1 MESPTAKRG
10 VYPLHGFKLGLY
22 RLPFKLDDPLEIKSI
37 HDGLK
42 KAFEMEIYADRI
54 FATYNWTEENMS
66 NQYDKNYEKVDLNVT
81 VEIVTGEVVDI
92 IYQIWPIDKFG
103 DPHWLKDYRKK
114 ADHFAKMVTDTVLRN
129 TILEEKFRAALIK
142 LEKISEKESIKRLE
156 ELTPLAMIV
165 LNAKPKPK
173 ADPYSK
179 AAKKDSKLGDYVAK
193 RKTLKKGSAEWNANQ
208 NKINKAYGVKKRYDE
223 TPKPTPTP
231 TPKGKPSDK
240 LQAISPDTKKN
251 KVVVKKET
259 STKASKLREEGNKVL
274 SDKSLSTE
282 EKQKKA
288 LSIRRQ
294 YDKQNS
300 KVEKKAK
307 VKTAKVGKIK
317 ARANVA
323 EARGNDRRAER
334 LRARAERKETGVS
347 RKDQGRN
354 IFGGKTRKQ
363 KKKEAQAKTK
373 AGSAPD
379 FSGMS

>member
-1 MESPTAKRG
+1 MA
-10 VYPLHGFKLGLY
+10 FKLKKTSDNL
-22 RLPFKLDDPLEIKSI
+22 FHKVSESKLDGGKVTQQPQVNMEAPSSPAKSI
-37 HDGLK
+37 LPIGTGVAAAYTLGKAVVK
-42 KAFEMEIYADRI
+42 KGKEIYSD
-54 FATYNWTEENMS
+54 
-66 NQYDKNYEKVDLNVT
+66 
-81 VEIVTGEVVDI
+81 
-92 IYQIWPIDKFG
+92 YQSGKSA
-103 DPHWLKDYRKK
+103 R
-114 ADHFAKMVTDTVLRN
+114 
-129 TILEEKFRAALIK
+129 
-142 LEKISEKESIKRLE
+142 EKEQSAKPKVE
-156 ELTPLAMIV
+156 TKPNV
-165 LNAKPKPK
+165 KPNAGETKPKPK

-223 TPKPTPTP
+223 SKKVTTTNTGGGDDDKKVTTTTTTKVTKTPT
-231 TPKGKPSDK
+231 
-240 LQAISPDTKKN
+240 
-251 KVVVKKET
+251 VEKKET
-259 STKASKLREEGNKVL
+259 STKASNLRKEGNKVL
-274 SDKSLSTE
+274 SDNSLSTE

-288 LSIRRQ
+288 LSIRRK

-323 EARGNDRRAER
+323 EAKGNNRRAER
-334 LRARAERKETGVS
+334 LKAKAERKETGIS

-363 KKKEAQAKTK
+363 KKKDAQVKK

>member
-1 MESPTAKRG
+1 MAFQLKKTTDNLFHKVSES
-10 VYPLHGFKLGLY
+10 
-22 RLPFKLDDPLEIKSI
+22 KLDGGKITQQPQVN
-37 HDGLK
+37 
-42 KAFEMEIYADRI
+42 MEAPSSP
-54 FATYNWTEENMS
+54 A
-66 NQYDKNYEKVDLNVT
+66 KV
-81 VEIVTGEVVDI
+81 IG
-92 IYQIWPIDKFG
+92 PIG
-103 DPHWLKDYRKK
+103 VGTL
-114 ADHFAKMVTDTVLRN
+114 A
-129 TILEEKFRAALIK
+129 RAAYNK
-142 LEKISEKESIKRLE
+142 GKQMYSDYQSGKSAREKDQSVKPEVETKPNVK
-156 ELTPLAMIV
+156 P
-165 LNAKPKPK
+165 NAGETKPKPK

-179 AAKKDSKLGDYVAK
+179 AAKKDSKLGDYVKA
-193 RKTLKKGSAEWNANQ
+193 RKSLKKGSAEWNANQ

-231 TPKGKPSDK
+231 ASKPKPSDK
-240 LQAISPDTKKN
+240 LQAIAPDPKPN

-259 STKASKLREEGNKVL
+259 SKKAGDLRKKGNEVL

-282 EKQKKA
+282 EKQRKA
-288 LSIRRQ
+288 LSIRKK

-307 VKTAKVGKIK
+307 VKTAKVGQIE

-323 EARGNDRRAER
+323 EAKGNNKRAER
-334 LRARAERKETGVS
+334 LRAKAERKETGVS

>member
-1 MESPTAKRG
+1 MA
-10 VYPLHGFKLGLY
+10 FKLKKTSDNL
-22 RLPFKLDDPLEIKSI
+22 FHKVSESKLDGGKVTQQPQVNMEAPSSPAKSI
-37 HDGLK
+37 LPIGTGVAAAYTLGKAVVK
-42 KAFEMEIYADRI
+42 KGKEIYSD
-54 FATYNWTEENMS
+54 
-66 NQYDKNYEKVDLNVT
+66 
-81 VEIVTGEVVDI
+81 
-92 IYQIWPIDKFG
+92 YQSGKSA
-103 DPHWLKDYRKK
+103 R
-114 ADHFAKMVTDTVLRN
+114 
-129 TILEEKFRAALIK
+129 
-142 LEKISEKESIKRLE
+142 EKEQSAKPKVE
-156 ELTPLAMIV
+156 TKTNVKP
-165 LNAKPKPK
+165 NAGETKPKPK

-240 LQAISPDTKKN
+240 LQAIAPDTKKN

-288 LSIRRQ
+288 LSIRRK

-307 VKTAKVGKIK
+307 VKTAKIGKIE

-323 EARGNDRRAER
+323 EAKGKTKRADR
-334 LRARAERKETGVS
+334 LRAKAERKETGVS

-363 KKKEAQAKTK
+363 KKKEAQAKK

>member
-1 MESPTAKRG
+1 MA
-10 VYPLHGFKLGLY
+10 FKLKKTSDNL
-22 RLPFKLDDPLEIKSI
+22 FHKVSESKLDGGKVTQQPQVNMEAPSSPAKSI
-37 HDGLK
+37 LPIGTGVAAAYTLGKAAIK
-42 KAFEMEIYADRI
+42 KGKEIYSD
-54 FATYNWTEENMS
+54 
-66 NQYDKNYEKVDLNVT
+66 
-81 VEIVTGEVVDI
+81 
-92 IYQIWPIDKFG
+92 YQSGKSA
-103 DPHWLKDYRKK
+103 R
-114 ADHFAKMVTDTVLRN
+114 
-129 TILEEKFRAALIK
+129 
-142 LEKISEKESIKRLE
+142 EKEQSAKPKVE
-156 ELTPLAMIV
+156 TKTNVKP
-165 LNAKPKPK
+165 NAGETKPKPK

-240 LQAISPDTKKN
+240 LQAIAPDTKKN

-288 LSIRRQ
+288 LSIRRK

-334 LRARAERKETGVS
+334 LRARAERKETGIS

-363 KKKEAQAKTK
+363 KKKEAQAKK

>member
-1 MESPTAKRG
+1 MA
-10 VYPLHGFKLGLY
+10 FKLKKTSDNL
-22 RLPFKLDDPLEIKSI
+22 FHKVSESKLDGGKVTQQPQVNMEAPSSPAKSI
-37 HDGLK
+37 LPIGTGVATAYTLGKAAIK
-42 KAFEMEIYADRI
+42 KGKEIY
-54 FATYNWTEENMS
+54 S
-66 NQYDKNYEKVDLNVT
+66 
-81 VEIVTGEVVDI
+81 
-92 IYQIWPIDKFG
+92 
-103 DPHWLKDYRKK
+103 DYKSGKSAR
-114 ADHFAKMVTDTVLRN
+114 
-129 TILEEKFRAALIK
+129 
-142 LEKISEKESIKRLE
+142 EKEQSVKPKVE
-156 ELTPLAMIV
+156 TKPNVKPDASST
-165 LNAKPKPK
+165 KPKPK

-193 RKTLKKGSAEWNANQ
+193 RKTLEKGSAEWNANQ

-223 TPKPTPTP
+223 TPKTKPIPKPT
-231 TPKGKPSDK
+231 GAGAM
-240 LQAISPDTKKN
+240 QAIAPDTKPN

-259 STKASKLREEGNKVL
+259 SEKASNLREKGNKVL

-282 EKQKKA
+282 EKQRKA
-288 LSIRRQ
+288 LKIRRN

-307 VKTAKVGKIK
+307 VKTAKVGKIE

-323 EARGNDRRAER
+323 EAKGKTKRADR
-334 LRARAERKETGVS
+334 LRAKAERKETGVS

>member
-1 MESPTAKRG
+1 MA
-10 VYPLHGFKLGLY
+10 FKLKKTSDNL
-22 RLPFKLDDPLEIKSI
+22 FHKVSESKLDGGKVTQQPQVNMEAPSSPAKVLGGLGAGVLARIAIAKGKQMYSDYQSGKSARE
-37 HDGLK
+37 K
-42 KAFEMEIYADRI
+42 
-54 FATYNWTEENMS
+54 
-66 NQYDKNYEKVDLNVT
+66 NQSVKPEVETKPNVKPNA
-81 VEIVTGEVVDI
+81 GE
-92 IYQIWPIDKFG
+92 
-103 DPHWLKDYRKK
+103 
-114 ADHFAKMVTDTVLRN
+114 T
-129 TILEEKFRAALIK
+129 
-142 LEKISEKESIKRLE
+142 
-156 ELTPLAMIV
+156 
-165 LNAKPKPK
+165 KPKPK

-193 RKTLKKGSAEWNANQ
+193 RKNLKKGSAEWNANQ

-231 TPKGKPSDK
+231 KPTGADAM
-240 LQAISPDTKKN
+240 QAIAPDTKKN

-259 STKASKLREEGNKVL
+259 STKASDLRKKGNEVL

-282 EKQKKA
+282 EKQRKA
-288 LSIRRQ
+288 LSIRKK

-307 VKTAKVGKIK
+307 VKTAKVGKIE

-323 EARGNDRRAER
+323 EAKGNNKRAER
-334 LRARAERKETGVS
+334 LRAKAERKETGVS

>member
-1 MESPTAKRG
+1 MA
-10 VYPLHGFKLGLY
+10 FKL
-22 RLPFKLDDPLEIKSI
+22 
-37 HDGLK
+37 K
-42 KAFEMEIYADRI
+42 KTSDNLFH
-54 FATYNWTEENMS
+54 
-66 NQYDKNYEKVDLNVT
+66 KVSVSQSKQAPTNPMLNVGT
-81 VEIVTGEVVDI
+81 SGKNNPSAT
-92 IYQIWPIDKFG
+92 P
-103 DPHWLKDYRKK
+103 LKDIDSRGRDRPLTAAQQA
-114 ADHFAKMVTDTVLRN
+114 ADD
-129 TILEEKFRAALIK
+129 
-142 LEKISEKESIKRLE
+142 KESSIFPPFDNK
-156 ELTPLAMIV
+156 
-165 LNAKPKPK
+165 KK
-173 ADPYSK
+173 DPYAE
-179 AAKKDSKLGDYVAK
+179 AAKKDSKLGSYVKA
-193 RKTLKKGSAEWNANQ
+193 RKSLKKGTAEWNANQ

-223 TPKPTPTP
+223 TPKPAP
-231 TPKGKPSDK
+231 TPKPTGADK
-240 LQAISPDTKKN
+240 LQAIAPDPKPN

-288 LSIRRQ
+288 LGIRRK

-307 VKTAKVGKIK
+307 VKTAKVGEIEAK
-317 ARANVA
+317 ANVA
-323 EARGNDRRAER
+323 EAKGKTKRADR
-334 LRARAERKETGVS
+334 LRAKAERKETGVS

>member
-1 MESPTAKRG
+1 MA
-10 VYPLHGFKLGLY
+10 FKLKKTSDNL
-22 RLPFKLDDPLEIKSI
+22 FHKVSESKLDGGKVTQQPQVNMEAPSSPAKSI
-37 HDGLK
+37 LPIGTGVAAAYTLGKAVVK
-42 KAFEMEIYADRI
+42 KGKEIYSD
-54 FATYNWTEENMS
+54 
-66 NQYDKNYEKVDLNVT
+66 
-81 VEIVTGEVVDI
+81 
-92 IYQIWPIDKFG
+92 YQSGKSA
-103 DPHWLKDYRKK
+103 R
-114 ADHFAKMVTDTVLRN
+114 
-129 TILEEKFRAALIK
+129 
-142 LEKISEKESIKRLE
+142 EKEQSAKPKVE
-156 ELTPLAMIV
+156 TKPNV
-165 LNAKPKPK
+165 KPNAGETKPKPK

-231 TPKGKPSDK
+231 KPTGTDTM
-240 LQAISPDTKKN
+240 QAIAPDTKKN

-259 STKASKLREEGNKVL
+259 STKASDLRKQGNKVL
-274 SDKSLSTE
+274 SDNSLSTE

-288 LSIRRQ
+288 LSIRRK

-363 KKKEAQAKTK
+363 KKKDAQVKK

>member
-1 MESPTAKRG
+1 MA
-10 VYPLHGFKLGLY
+10 FKL
-22 RLPFKLDDPLEIKSI
+22 
-37 HDGLK
+37 K
-42 KAFEMEIYADRI
+42 KTSDNLFH
-54 FATYNWTEENMS
+54 
-66 NQYDKNYEKVDLNVT
+66 KVSVSQSKQAPTNPMLNVGT
-81 VEIVTGEVVDI
+81 SGKNNPSASPAKLE
-92 IYQIWPIDKFG
+92 FG
-103 DPHWLKDYRKK
+103 DGSRTL
-114 ADHFAKMVTDTVLRN
+114 TNQQSQTVQGGG
-129 TILEEKFRAALIK
+129 
-142 LEKISEKESIKRLE
+142 SGP
-156 ELTPLAMIV
+156 TP
-165 LNAKPKPK
+165 PK
-173 ADPYSK
+173 ADPYAE
-179 AAKKDSKLGDYVAK
+179 AAKKDSKLGSYVKA
-193 RKTLKKGSAEWNANQ
+193 RKSLKKGTAEWNANQ

-231 TPKGKPSDK
+231 KPTGTDAM
-240 LQAISPDTKKN
+240 QAIAPDTKKN

-259 STKASKLREEGNKVL
+259 STKASDLRKKGNQVL
-274 SDKSLSTE
+274 SENSLSTE

-288 LSIRRQ
+288 LGIRRK

-307 VKTAKVGKIK
+307 VKTAKIGKIE

-323 EARGNDRRAER
+323 EAKGKTKRADR
-334 LRARAERKETGVS
+334 LRAKAERKETGVS

>member
-1 MESPTAKRG
+1 MA
-10 VYPLHGFKLGLY
+10 FKL
-22 RLPFKLDDPLEIKSI
+22 
-37 HDGLK
+37 K
-42 KAFEMEIYADRI
+42 KTSDNLFH
-54 FATYNWTEENMS
+54 
-66 NQYDKNYEKVDLNVT
+66 KVSVSQSKQAPTNPMLNVGT
-81 VEIVTGEVVDI
+81 SGKNNPSAT
-92 IYQIWPIDKFG
+92 P
-103 DPHWLKDYRKK
+103 LKDIDSKGRDRPLTAAQQAADDKEASITPPFDKK
-114 ADHFAKMVTDTVLRN
+114 K
-129 TILEEKFRAALIK
+129 K
-142 LEKISEKESIKRLE
+142 
-156 ELTPLAMIV
+156 
-165 LNAKPKPK
+165 
-173 ADPYSK
+173 DPYAE
-179 AAKKDSKLGDYVAK
+179 AAKKDSKLGSYVKA
-193 RKTLKKGSAEWNANQ
+193 RKSLKKGTAEWNANQ

-223 TPKPTPTP
+223 TPKPKP
-231 TPKGKPSDK
+231 TPKPTGTDAM
-240 LQAISPDTKKN
+240 QAIAPDTKKKKVVVKKET

-259 STKASKLREEGNKVL
+259 SKKASKLREKGNEVL

-288 LSIRRQ
+288 LSIRRK

-307 VKTAKVGKIK
+307 VKTAKVGKIE

-323 EARGNDRRAER
+323 EAKGNNRRAER
-334 LRARAERKETGVS
+334 LRAKAERKETGVS

>member
-1 MESPTAKRG
+1 MA
-10 VYPLHGFKLGLY
+10 FKLKKTSDSL
-22 RLPFKLDDPLEIKSI
+22 FHKVSESKLDGGKVTQQPQVNMEAPSSPAKSI
-37 HDGLK
+37 LPIGTGVAAAYTLGKAVVK
-42 KAFEMEIYADRI
+42 KGKEIYSDYKSGKSAR
-54 FATYNWTEENMS
+54 
-66 NQYDKNYEKVDLNVT
+66 EKDQSVKPKVETKPNVKPNA
-81 VEIVTGEVVDI
+81 GE
-92 IYQIWPIDKFG
+92 
-103 DPHWLKDYRKK
+103 
-114 ADHFAKMVTDTVLRN
+114 T
-129 TILEEKFRAALIK
+129 
-142 LEKISEKESIKRLE
+142 
-156 ELTPLAMIV
+156 
-165 LNAKPKPK
+165 KPKPK

-259 STKASKLREEGNKVL
+259 STKASDLRKQGNKVL
-274 SDKSLSTE
+274 SDNSLSTE

-288 LSIRRQ
+288 LSIRRK

-334 LRARAERKETGVS
+334 LRARAERKETGIS

-363 KKKEAQAKTK
+363 KKKEAQAKK

>member
-1 MESPTAKRG
+1 MA
-10 VYPLHGFKLGLY
+10 FKL
-22 RLPFKLDDPLEIKSI
+22 
-37 HDGLK
+37 K
-42 KAFEMEIYADRI
+42 KTSDNLFH
-54 FATYNWTEENMS
+54 
-66 NQYDKNYEKVDLNVT
+66 KVSVSQSKQAPTNPMLNVGT
-81 VEIVTGEVVDI
+81 SGKNNPSATPLKLE
-92 IYQIWPIDKFG
+92 FG
-103 DPHWLKDYRKK
+103 DGSRTL
-114 ADHFAKMVTDTVLRN
+114 TNQQSQTVQGGG
-129 TILEEKFRAALIK
+129 
-142 LEKISEKESIKRLE
+142 SGP
-156 ELTPLAMIV
+156 TP
-165 LNAKPKPK
+165 PK
-173 ADPYSK
+173 ADPYAE
-179 AAKKDSKLGDYVAK
+179 AAKKDSKLGSYVAK
-193 RKTLKKGSAEWNANQ
+193 RKTLEKGSAEWNANQ

-231 TPKGKPSDK
+231 KPTGTDTM
-240 LQAISPDTKKN
+240 QAIAPDTKKN

-259 STKASKLREEGNKVL
+259 STKASDLRKQGNKVL
-274 SDKSLSTE
+274 SDNSLSTE

-288 LSIRRQ
+288 LSIRRK

-363 KKKEAQAKTK
+363 KKKEAQAKK

>member
-1 MESPTAKRG
+1 MA
-10 VYPLHGFKLGLY
+10 FKL
-22 RLPFKLDDPLEIKSI
+22 
-37 HDGLK
+37 K
-42 KAFEMEIYADRI
+42 KTSDNLFH
-54 FATYNWTEENMS
+54 
-66 NQYDKNYEKVDLNVT
+66 KVSVSQSKQAPTNPMLNVGT
-81 VEIVTGEVVDI
+81 SGKNNPSAT
-92 IYQIWPIDKFG
+92 P
-103 DPHWLKDYRKK
+103 LKDIDSRGRDRPLTAAQQAADDKEASITPPFDKK
-114 ADHFAKMVTDTVLRN
+114 K
-129 TILEEKFRAALIK
+129 K
-142 LEKISEKESIKRLE
+142 
-156 ELTPLAMIV
+156 
-165 LNAKPKPK
+165 
-173 ADPYSK
+173 DPYAE
-179 AAKKDSKLGDYVAK
+179 AAKKDSKLGSYVKA
-193 RKTLKKGSAEWNANQ
+193 RKSLKKGTAEWNANQ

-223 TPKPTPTP
+223 TPKPKP
-231 TPKGKPSDK
+231 TPKPTGTDAM
-240 LQAISPDTKKN
+240 QAIAPDTKKN

-259 STKASKLREEGNKVL
+259 SKKASNLREKGNEVL

-288 LSIRRQ
+288 LSIRRK

-307 VKTAKVGKIK
+307 VKTAKIGKIE

-323 EARGNDRRAER
+323 EAKGKTKRAER

-363 KKKEAQAKTK
+363 KKKDAQAKK

>member
-1 MESPTAKRG
+1 MGK
-10 VYPLHGFKLGLY
+10 FKLNKTSESL
-22 RLPFKLDDPLEIKSI
+22 FHKVSESKLDGGKVTQQPQVNMEAPSSPAKVLGGLGAGYLAKIAIAKGKQMYSDYQSGKSARE
-37 HDGLK
+37 K
-42 KAFEMEIYADRI
+42 
-54 FATYNWTEENMS
+54 
-66 NQYDKNYEKVDLNVT
+66 NQSVKPEVETKPNVKPNA
-81 VEIVTGEVVDI
+81 GE
-92 IYQIWPIDKFG
+92 
-103 DPHWLKDYRKK
+103 
-114 ADHFAKMVTDTVLRN
+114 T
-129 TILEEKFRAALIK
+129 
-142 LEKISEKESIKRLE
+142 
-156 ELTPLAMIV
+156 
-165 LNAKPKPK
+165 KPKPK

-193 RKTLKKGSAEWNANQ
+193 RKNLKKGSAEWNANQ

-231 TPKGKPSDK
+231 TPKEKPSDK
-240 LQAISPDTKKN
+240 LQAIAPDPKPN

-288 LSIRRQ
+288 LGIRRK

-307 VKTAKVGKIK
+307 VKTAKVGKIE

-323 EARGNDRRAER
+323 EAKGNNKRAER
-334 LRARAERKETGVS
+334 LRAKAERKETGVS

>member
-1 MESPTAKRG
+1 MA
-10 VYPLHGFKLGLY
+10 FKLKKTSDNLFH
-22 RLPFKLDDPLEIKSI
+22 RVSESKLDGGKVTQQPQVNMEAPSSPAKSL
-37 HDGLK
+37 G
-42 KAFEMEIYADRI
+42 
-54 FATYNWTEENMS
+54 
-66 NQYDKNYEKVDLNVT
+66 
-81 VEIVTGEVVDI
+81 G
-92 IYQIWPIDKFG
+92 
-103 DPHWLKDYRKK
+103 
-114 ADHFAKMVTDTVLRN
+114 
-129 TILEEKFRAALIK
+129 
-142 LEKISEKESIKRLE
+142 
-156 ELTPLAMIV
+156 IV
-165 LNAKPKPK
+165 LGTLAKAAYNKGKQMYSDYQSGKSAREKDQSVKPKVETKPNVKPNAGETKPK

-193 RKTLKKGSAEWNANQ
+193 RKNLKKGSAEWNANQ

-223 TPKPTPTP
+223 TPKPTPAS
-231 TPKGKPSDK
+231 TPKEKPSDK
-240 LQAISPDTKKN
+240 LQAIAPDPKPN

-259 STKASKLREEGNKVL
+259 STKASDLRKKGNQVL
-274 SDKSLSTE
+274 SDNSLSTE

-288 LSIRRQ
+288 LGIRRK

-307 VKTAKVGKIK
+307 VKTAKVGKIE

-323 EARGNDRRAER
+323 EAKGNNRRADR
-334 LRARAERKETGVS
+334 LRAKAERKETGVS

-363 KKKEAQAKTK
+363 KEKDAQAKTKTK